1 MIGTTEL
8 IPILIV
14 VGLIFFFGKD
24 KLIDWAKGLGEA
36 KRTFKDAS
44 EHPSGVQAK

>member
-1 MIGTTEL
+1 MIGATEL

-24 KLIDWAKGLGEA
+24 KLIDWAKGFGEA
-36 KRTFKDAS
+36 KKAYKEAS
-44 EHPSGVQAK
+44 QSETK

>member
-1 MIGTTEL
+1 MIGPTEA

-36 KRTFKDAS
+36 KKAFSDAS
-44 EHPSGVQAK
+44 KTIETK